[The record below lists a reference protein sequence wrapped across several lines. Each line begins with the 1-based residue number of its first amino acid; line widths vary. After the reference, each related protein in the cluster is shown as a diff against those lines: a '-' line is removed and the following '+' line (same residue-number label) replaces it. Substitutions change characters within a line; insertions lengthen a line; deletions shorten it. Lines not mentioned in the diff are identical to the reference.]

1 LSFRVTSRNP
11 KQPAWVK
18 RSREW
23 WGFKS
28 AVQTIEKE
36 GEMKEVKKSWV
47 ALLLGL

>member
-1 LSFRVTSRNP
+1 MTNSNR
-11 KQPAWVK
+11 KQPAWGK